1 MGSFAPAVH
10 GFLGNHKP
18 ENCVE
23 LVAKLAKTCSN
34 RGCRM
39 SLKMQML
46 DADLDQFMENMESYS
61 EEHGERFHQDILD
74 FERCYLG
81 EHNEGMMGDYI

>member
-1 MGSFAPAVH
+1 
-10 GFLGNHKP
+10 
-18 ENCVE
+18 
-23 LVAKLAKTCSN
+23 
-34 RGCRM
+34 M

-46 DADLDQFMENMESYS
+46 DADLDQFMENMESHS